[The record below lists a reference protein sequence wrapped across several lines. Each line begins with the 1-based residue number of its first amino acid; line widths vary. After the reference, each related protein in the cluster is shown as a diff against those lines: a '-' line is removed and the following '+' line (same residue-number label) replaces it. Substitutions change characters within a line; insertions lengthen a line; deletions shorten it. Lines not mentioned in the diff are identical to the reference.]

1 MKLKKLLRKDIFIF
15 TIGLA
20 LICYPIVSN
29 YFKSIDT
36 SKLISTYDNKVT
48 ILTENQKEKMLEEA
62 KEWNNN
68 LYLQQ
73 RGIAVE
79 NNTSYEDVL
88 DIGNG
93 VIGTIEIPQI
103 DVNIPVYHGTSDSVL
118 NTGAGHVED
127 SSLPLGGNNTHTV
140 ITGHSGL
147 PSSKLFTRLDEL
159 KEKEIFYI
167 RVLDK
172 TLAYKID
179 KIEVVLPEQAN
190 YAIEDGKDLATLV
203 TCTPYG
209 INTHRL
215 LVTGHRIPY
224 SQNDKK
230 KTQEKVPSSHEL
242 IIYSIPIVFI
252 ILGFIIFRKKGAK
265 VHD

>member
-147 PSSKLFTRLDEL
+147 PSNKLFTRLDEL
-159 KEKEIFYI
+159 EKNDKFYI
-167 RVLDK
+167 YILDEV
-172 TLAYKID
+172 LAYEID
-179 KIEVVLPEQAN
+179 KIEIVLPEKAD
-190 YAIEDGKDLATLV
+190 YTIEDGKDLATLV

-215 LVTGHRIPY
+215 LVTGHRIQY
-224 SQNDKK
+224 DQGVKDAIRKSL
-230 KTQEKVPSSHEL
+230 PSSHEL
-242 IIYSIPIVFI
+242 IIYTIPLLFVV
-252 ILGFIIFRKKGAK
+252 LGIIIFRKKGAK
-265 VHD
+265 K